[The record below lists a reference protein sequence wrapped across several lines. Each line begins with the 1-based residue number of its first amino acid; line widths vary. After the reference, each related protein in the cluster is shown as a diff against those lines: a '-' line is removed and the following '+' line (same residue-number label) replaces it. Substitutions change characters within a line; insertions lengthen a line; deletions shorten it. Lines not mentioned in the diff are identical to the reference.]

1 MGPEWSHAEANRTID
16 EVKRRSLIDRE
27 FRELALANAAKA
39 IAKINP
45 KSLPAGL
52 SVKFVEPGVGTAADQ
67 PGVLVVELPA
77 AIEPEE
83 IDQLTSEELD
93 QAVGGSGDIRFPNRW
108 TPPEES

>member
-16 EVKRRSLIDRE
+16 EVKRRSLIDRD
-27 FRELALANAAKA
+27 FRELALADAAKA

-52 SVKFVEPGVGTAADQ
+52 SVKFVEPGAGAAADQ

-77 AIEPEE
+77 AIEPEA

-93 QAVGGSGDIRFPNRW
+93 QAVGGTGDIRFPMRW